1 MQARWWRW
9 LAIIVAVGVALS
21 IPRVRNVL
29 GRAMLIGATPV
40 TKTGTWLNQL
50 AGHGQTRPDQA
61 QLTRELHDVQ
71 AQLFLANQKLSLAEN
86 VSSLAAFQQN
96 INRRMVTATVIASS
110 PDPGIQSVVINRGS
124 DDGIRLGQAAVSSG
138 GVVIGKIV
146 AVHQTTS
153 VILLLIDGQSV
164 ISGRIVNDAR
174 SPGVVRGERGLAMNM
189 SFIPKHDQLMSG
201 QSVVTSGSETNIPP
215 DLLIGTVSTIH
226 QRVGD
231 LFQDIV
237 VTPAAEFQGLQ
248 VLGIV
253 TG

>member
-1 MQARWWRW
+1 MLTRWWRW
-9 LAIIVAVGVALS
+9 IAVVAVIAILLS
-21 IPRVRNVL
+21 VPRVRNIL
-29 GRAMLIGATPV
+29 GRTILFVTAPV
-40 TKTGTWLNQL
+40 SKTGAWLNQL
-50 AGHGQTRPDQA
+50 AGKSQHQPSFDQLA
-61 QLTRELHDVQ
+61 RELHDVQ
-71 AQLFLANQKLSLAEN
+71 GQLFLANQKLALAEN
-86 VSSLAAFQQN
+86 VAALAAFQQTV
-96 INRRMVTATVIASS
+96 NRRIVSATVITSS
-110 PDPGIQSVVINRGS
+110 PDPGIQSIVINRGS
-124 DDGIRLGQAAVSSG
+124 DDGLRLGQAAVSSS

-164 ISGRIVNDAR
+164 ISGRVINDAR
-174 SPGVVRGERGLAMNM
+174 SPGAVRGERGLALNM

-201 QSVVTSGSETNIPP
+201 QSVVTSGSEASIPP

-237 VTPAAEFQGLQ
+237 VTPAADFQGLQ
-248 VLGIV
+248 VIGVV